1 MSSFPFCF
9 CSSAALAAIQA
20 NMPMVMGQ
28 PIVALCFLASAARI
42 SFMVVTLPVGI
53 FLIISSTS
61 TGAGI
66 TTVPFP
72 QRLLIFSVIF
82 STLGNPLF
90 SFSFSHQVFFL
101 FVMFLTLSNF
111 FVNKCLFRLQA
122 HQFVYLG

>member
-9 CSSAALAAIQA
+9 CSSAALADIQA
-20 NMPMVMGQ
+20 NMPVVMGQ

-42 SFMVVTLPVGI
+42 SFIVVTLPLGI

-66 TTVPFP
+66 ITVPFP

-82 STLGNPLF
+82 STLGNPLL
-90 SFSFSHQVFFL
+90 SVSFSHQVFFL
-101 FVMFLTLSNF
+101 FV
-111 FVNKCLFRLQA
+111 LFSRYPTFQL
-122 HQFVYLG
+122 VVSC

>member
-1 MSSFPFCF
+1 MFSFPFCF

-20 NMPMVMGQ
+20 NMPVVMGQ
-28 PIVALCFLASAARI
+28 PIVAWCFLARAARI
-42 SFMVVTLPVGI
+42 SFMVVTLPLGV

-82 STLGNPLF
+82 STLGKPLF
-90 SFSFSHQVFFL
+90 SFSFAHQVFFL
-101 FVMFLTLSNF
+101 FVVFLTLSNF
-111 FVNKCLFRLQA
+111 FLLICV
-122 HQFVYLG
+122 